1 MPTFSIYID
10 KSYERRDK
18 KYAVSIRITQNR
30 KHAYLKTDYY
40 VVPQQ
45 LNKSFEVKD
54 KTLLKLLLE
63 KIENCE
69 DIVIRGL
76 GNDVSNCS
84 AKDIVEFI
92 KKKQNEVSCIDFIAF
107 ARKHISK
114 LFEAG
119 REKRSKHIQT
129 TINALVD
136 YSGQELNIVKV
147 TSKFLE
153 KFEEFLRS
161 ERTIVRVN
169 QFGCEVTTKRKP
181 LTDTGVH
188 DYMADIR
195 AVFNEA
201 IDFYNDDELGEPVIK
216 HYPFRKFEMVKP
228 NPPKKR
234 NIYLENIRKIMNLEN
249 GLRRQELARDVFML
263 SFFLVG
269 MNTVDMFNV
278 PYTSR
283 KNGKI
288 TYQRSKT
295 KDRRED
301 HAEISIK
308 IEPEAERLMKKYADP
323 DKVRLFSLYKL
334 YSDSST
340 FNGAVN
346 KGFKRILQEVNQSV
360 EWEIKE
366 AVSKQEKEELTKF
379 LIPEDTR
386 AYSVRH
392 SWATIARNMLNISK
406 DDIDLCLNHVNE
418 AHKMADVYIDKD
430 FTRIDQANRRM
441 IDLLFQIGD

>member
-1 MPTFSIYID
+1 
-10 KSYERRDK
+10 
-18 KYAVSIRITQNR
+18 
-30 KHAYLKTDYY
+30 
-40 VVPQQ
+40 
-45 LNKSFEVKD
+45 
-54 KTLLKLLLE
+54 
-63 KIENCE
+63 
-69 DIVIRGL
+69 
-76 GNDVSNCS
+76 
-84 AKDIVEFI
+84 
-92 KKKQNEVSCIDFIAF
+92 
-107 ARKHISK
+107 
-114 LFEAG
+114 
-119 REKRSKHIQT
+119 
-129 TINALVD
+129 
-136 YSGQELNIVKV
+136 
-147 TSKFLE
+147 
-153 KFEEFLRS
+153 
-161 ERTIVRVN
+161 
-169 QFGCEVTTKRKP
+169 
-181 LTDTGVH
+181 
-188 DYMADIR
+188 
-195 AVFNEA
+195 
-201 IDFYNDDELGEPVIK
+201 
-216 HYPFRKFEMVKP
+216 
-228 NPPKKR
+228 
-234 NIYLENIRKIMNLEN
+234 MNLEN

-269 MNTVDMFNV
+269 MNTVDMFNE
-278 PYTSR
+278 PYSSR
-283 KNGKI
+283 KNGRS

-295 KDRRED
+295 KNRRED
-301 HAEISIK
+301 NAEISIK

-323 DKVRLFSLYKL
+323 DKVRLVSLYKL

-418 AHKMADVYIDKD
+418 ARKMADVYIDKD